1 MEMSALAGE
10 GAKQT
15 LILITQLTFHHI
27 MLKEE
32 EELQKSNKNKS
43 RWYQLS
49 VFIKKCVWVG
59 WGGWVGVHEHPHD
72 V

>member
-15 LILITQLTFHHI
+15 LILITRLTFHHI

-32 EELQKSNKNKS
+32 EELQKSNKN
-43 RWYQLS
+43 
-49 VFIKKCVWVG
+49 
-59 WGGWVGVHEHPHD
+59 
-72 V
+72 

>member
-15 LILITQLTFHHI
+15 LILITRLTFHHI

-32 EELQKSNKNKS
+32 EEMQKN
-43 RWYQLS
+43 
-49 VFIKKCVWVG
+49 
-59 WGGWVGVHEHPHD
+59 
-72 V
+72 